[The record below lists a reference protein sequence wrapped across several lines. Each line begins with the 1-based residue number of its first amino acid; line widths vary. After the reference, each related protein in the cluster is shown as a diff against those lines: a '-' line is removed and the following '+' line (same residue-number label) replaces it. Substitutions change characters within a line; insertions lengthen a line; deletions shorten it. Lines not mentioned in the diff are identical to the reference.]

1 MDRKRTAQFRYHVA
15 STRRTLSA
23 FFNLRALIGLLVAFT
38 GIVLAL
44 LGFGAFSPA
53 STAQAQQKYHPAQF
67 GNSVDPLVPPMF
79 DCSKIHEL
87 SIDKQENFRAG
98 AIMIYCGEAEGGG
111 PSRGG
116 RFAQLIQ
123 KVLPAP
129 LNYGAMDLD
138 LINHPETYPSVTQS
152 TTFTAVNPD
161 NPQQIVIA
169 YNDSRGRDASPINL
183 AGASVSTDGGTTF
196 DRLTLANGQSPFP
209 NTAGNPV
216 VVYKRNNST
225 WYTAWIDLAC
235 GIQGIGGYKSTAP
248 WDPNSWTHYCVHT
261 GSNDDSPSSWVD
273 NNSASP
279 HYGRMYVSWNDY
291 ARSGQIFVRYSDDG
305 VTWTE
310 TGPLPGT
317 GSVAIQNV
325 QITGDLITGDVYDSV
340 VNLNGGGNFNRNNLI
355 FRSTDGGATFTN
367 TYTSPTFF
375 GPGRAICGFFVCM
388 YSSGGPGY
396 WRQTGWGEPAAF
408 NHVVHYLYAQC
419 GQNVA
424 CSSATDHG
432 DVYYIRSTDS
442 GVTFAAPL
450 KLNTDT
456 GTAAQWEPSLSVS
469 PSGSLFA
476 VWYDERTGGNCTAG
490 VNTPCYQMFARKSND
505 NGVTWQPDMPFSD
518 VVSPLPAQP
527 DPGIIGEY
535 VSDHDSQ
542 IAIATSHRTAWV
554 DGRVAINGT
563 QQQDPFTD
571 SEPPGASTPTPTP
584 TPGPITLSA
593 AGRKVGGIN
602 TVRLTWSG
610 ATSANIDVYRDGIVI
625 ATVPNTGLYTD
636 STGESGR
643 ARYTYR
649 VCEAGTFTCS
659 NDARVRFGR

>member
-1 MDRKRTAQFRYHVA
+1 V
-15 STRRTLSA
+15 SA
-23 FFNLRALIGLLVAFT
+23 FFNVRVLTGLLAALT
-38 GIVLAL
+38 GIVLVL
-44 LGFGAFSPA
+44 LSFGAFSRA
-53 STAQAQQKYHPAQF
+53 SSAQAQQKYHPARF
-67 GNSVDPLVPPMF
+67 ANSVDPLVPPMF
-79 DCSKIHEL
+79 DSSKIHEL

-98 AIMIYCGEAEGGG
+98 AIMIYCGEAEGGTATPGDAASRLVEKLLSPLTYGGTDLNLITG
-111 PSRGG
+111 P
-116 RFAQLIQ
+116 
-123 KVLPAP
+123 
-129 LNYGAMDLD
+129 D
-138 LINHPETYPSVTQS
+138 TYPHVTQS
-152 TTFTAVNPD
+152 TTFTAMNPD

-169 YNDSRGRDASPINL
+169 YIDSRGRDANPINI

-196 DRLTLANGQSPFP
+196 DRLTLANGQSPFS
-209 NTAGNPV
+209 NTASNPV

-225 WYTAWIDLAC
+225 WYTAWVDLAC
-235 GIQGIGGYKSTAP
+235 GSQGIGGYNSSNP

-261 GSNDDSPSSWVD
+261 GTNDDNPSGWVD

-291 ARSGQIFVRYSDDG
+291 DRNAIFVRYSDDG

-310 TGPLPGT
+310 AEPLPGT
-317 GSVAIQNV
+317 ESVPIQNV
-325 QITGDLITGDVYDSV
+325 QITGDLITGDVYAAV

-375 GPGRAICGFFVCM
+375 GPGRVTCGFFVCM
-388 YSSGGPGY
+388 YSNPLGY

-408 NHVVHYLYAQC
+408 NHVVHYVYAQC

-469 PSGSLFA
+469 PSGTLFA

-505 NGVTWQPDMPFSD
+505 NGVTWMPDMPFSD

-527 DPGIIGEY
+527 DPGIVDSY
-535 VSDHDSQ
+535 VSDYDYQ
-542 IAIATSHRTAWV
+542 IATATSHRTAWV
-554 DGRVAINGT
+554 DGRVASNVNGT
-563 QQQDPFTD
+563 QQQDAFTD
-571 SEPPGASTPTPTP
+571 SEPSGASTPTPTP
-584 TPGPITLSA
+584 TPGQILLRA
-593 AGRKVGGIN
+593 KRKRIQGIN
-602 TVRLTWSG
+602 TVRLQWRG
-610 ATSANIDVYRDGIVI
+610 ATSVNIDVYRNDALI
-625 ATVPNTGLYTD
+625 ATTPNDGRYDD
-636 STGESGR
+636 STGDTGR
-643 ARYTYR
+643 AHYVYQ
-649 VCEAGTFTCS
+649 VCEAGTQTCS
-659 NDARVRFGR
+659 NDVTVNFPP